1 MAGLAGGSNN
11 LLRFQKCKGQKENRG
26 FRSENV
32 EGSQTQKAQRT
43 CRLGPLTTT
52 SMEALGESR
61 FFFWGGFFA
70 NAVIVTQILQQRC
83 GSLHFCIKMS
93 QRRRQVYRSSRNMSA
108 FSILLYPCKV
118 MPSFDMCCAAKRHKL
133 HTKLSA

>member
-1 MAGLAGGSNN
+1 MGGFLDAGFFLHFCPATDPRLFWELMFLKNDSNMAGLAGGSNN
-11 LLRFQKCKGQKENRG
+11 LLRFQKCKGLKESRG
-26 FRSENV
+26 FRSENM

-61 FFFWGGFFA
+61 FFFLGGFFA

-83 GSLHFCIKMS
+83 GSLHFCNQDVTKKE
-93 QRRRQVYRSSRNMSA
+93 A
-108 FSILLYPCKV
+108 SI
-118 MPSFDMCCAAKRHKL
+118 
-133 HTKLSA
+133 

>member
-11 LLRFQKCKGQKENRG
+11 LLRFQKCKGLKENRD

-52 SMEALGESR
+52 SMEALGESV
-61 FFFWGGFFA
+61 FFFFGGGFFA

-83 GSLHFCIKMS
+83 GSLHFCNQDVTKKE
-93 QRRRQVYRSSRNMSA
+93 A
-108 FSILLYPCKV
+108 SI
-118 MPSFDMCCAAKRHKL
+118 
-133 HTKLSA
+133 